1 MDQNQYA
8 NYMNQLGAMGAQQS
22 QNHWQAAQGISN
34 QPVGGYCLGT
44 STSYAPGS
52 VVELPRIIEKA
63 KEALKQPQEKTMF
76 GEIVK
81 DVKGF
86 VIEHR
91 GAIYFVAIALLIDHF
106 VFAGAFKDRLK
117 AMAEKIVGKIEQK
130 IEDAK

>member
-1 MDQNQYA
+1 
-8 NYMNQLGAMGAQQS
+8 
-22 QNHWQAAQGISN
+22 
-34 QPVGGYCLGT
+34 
-44 STSYAPGS
+44 
-52 VVELPRIIEKA
+52 
-63 KEALKQPQEKTMF
+63 MF